1 MLSIEEG
8 LRLIMFII
16 YFVVSFVAVF
26 VLQMVFADN
35 AFAWGP
41 AIHTVISCSILDGL
55 KNILPDIA
63 GILKQYPLEYIYG
76 NLAADFFIGK
86 GNKRKEGHSHNW
98 EAGFNILGEAD
109 SEREAAYAYGFLS
122 HLAADVVAHNYFVPD
137 LIYRFIMLK
146 KLGHF
151 YSEAVAD
158 KAAGSF
164 YLKMAADVLSIKHPE
179 CDKMLKAAVLANS
192 NGLKA
197 KRHIFTQSVRVSD
210 YLYESPQF
218 TFVYNHLRY
227 KIPADY
233 IESMITLS
241 YKLVKDLLSN
251 TGSSKCLS
259 HDPIG
264 EDNLRKASQNGLMSR
279 IRNSRK
285 YECKFPVD
293 KELLELA

>member
-1 MLSIEEG
+1 
-8 LRLIMFII
+8 MFVFNI
-16 YFVVSFVAVF
+16 VVSFVAVF

-41 AIHTVISCSILDGL
+41 AIHTVISCSILDGVGS
-55 KNILPDIA
+55 IMPDIA

-98 EAGFNILGEAD
+98 EAGFTILGEAE
-109 SEREAAYAYGFLS
+109 SEKEASYAYGFLS

-164 YLKMAADVLSIKHPE
+164 YLRMAADILSSKDLE

-197 KRHIFTQSVRVSD
+197 KRHIFARSVKMSD
-210 YLYESPQF
+210 YLYDSPQF
-218 TFVYNHLRY
+218 TFMYNQLRY

-233 IESMITLS
+233 IESMINLS
-241 YKLVKDLLSN
+241 YRLVKDLLSN

-264 EDNLRKASQNGLMSR
+264 EDNLRRASQNGLMSR
-279 IRNSRK
+279 IRNSRRFVS
-285 YECKFPVD
+285 KFPVD

>member
-1 MLSIEEG
+1 
-8 LRLIMFII
+8 MFVFNI
-16 YFVVSFVAVF
+16 VVSFVAVF

-55 KNILPDIA
+55 RNITPDIA
-63 GILKQYPLEYIYG
+63 GILKQYPLQYIYG

-98 EAGFNILGEAD
+98 EAGFTILGEAE
-109 SEREAAYAYGFLS
+109 SEKEASYAYGFLS

-164 YLKMAADVLSIKHPE
+164 YLRMAADILSSKDLE

-197 KRHIFTQSVRVSD
+197 KRHIFARSVKMSD
-210 YLYESPQF
+210 YLYDSPQF
-218 TFVYNHLRY
+218 TFMYNQLRY

-233 IESMITLS
+233 IESMINLS
-241 YKLVKDLLSN
+241 YRLVKDLLSN

-264 EDNLRKASQNGLMSR
+264 EDNLRRASQNGLMSR
-279 IRNSRK
+279 IRNSRRFVS
-285 YECKFPVD
+285 KFPVD

>member
-1 MLSIEEG
+1 MFFIYLVLSFAALFG
-8 LRLIMFII
+8 LQL
-16 YFVVSFVAVF
+16 
-26 VLQMVFADN
+26 VFADN
-35 AFAWGP
+35 ALAWGP
-41 AIHTVISCSILDGL
+41 AIHTVISCSILDSLG
-55 KNILPDIA
+55 NILPQIA
-63 GILKQYPLEYIYG
+63 GVLKQFPLEYIYG

-98 EAGFNILGEAD
+98 EAGFSILGEAD
-109 SEREAAYAYGFLS
+109 SEKEAAYAYGFLS

-164 YLKMAADVLSIKHPE
+164 YLRMAADILSSKHLE

-197 KRHIFTQSVRVSD
+197 KRHIFTQSVKVSD
-210 YLYESPQF
+210 YLYDSPQF
-218 TFVYNHLRY
+218 TFIYNQLRY
-227 KIPADY
+227 KIPAEY
-233 IESMITLS
+233 FEGMITLS
-241 YKLVKDLLSN
+241 FKLVKDLLAN
-251 TGSSKCLS
+251 TDSSKCLS

-264 EDNLRKASQNGLMSR
+264 EDNLRKASQNGFLSR

-285 YECKFPVD
+285 FESNFPVD

>member
-1 MLSIEEG
+1 
-8 LRLIMFII
+8 MFVLNI
-16 YFVVSFVAVF
+16 VVSFVAVF

-41 AIHTVISCSILDGL
+41 AIHTVISCSILDGVGS
-55 KNILPDIA
+55 IMPDIA

-98 EAGFNILGEAD
+98 EAGFTILGEAE
-109 SEREAAYAYGFLS
+109 SEKEASYAYGFLS

-164 YLKMAADVLSIKHPE
+164 YLRMAADILSSKDLD
-179 CDKMLKAAVLANS
+179 CDKMLKSAVLANS

-197 KRHIFTQSVRVSD
+197 KRHIFARSVKMSD
-210 YLYESPQF
+210 YLYDSPQF
-218 TFVYNHLRY
+218 TFMYNQLRY

-233 IESMITLS
+233 IESMINLS
-241 YKLVKDLLSN
+241 YRLVKDLLSN

-264 EDNLRKASQNGLMSR
+264 EDNLRRASQNGLMSR
-279 IRNSRK
+279 IRNSRRFVS
-285 YECKFPVD
+285 KFPVD

>member
-1 MLSIEEG
+1 
-8 LRLIMFII
+8 
-16 YFVVSFVAVF
+16 
-26 VLQMVFADN
+26 
-35 AFAWGP
+35 
-41 AIHTVISCSILDGL
+41 
-55 KNILPDIA
+55 
-63 GILKQYPLEYIYG
+63 
-76 NLAADFFIGK
+76 
-86 GNKRKEGHSHNW
+86 
-98 EAGFNILGEAD
+98 
-109 SEREAAYAYGFLS
+109 
-122 HLAADVVAHNYFVPD
+122 
-137 LIYRFIMLK
+137 MLK

-158 KAAGSF
+158 KTAGPF
-164 YLKMAADVLSIKHPE
+164 YLRMAAEILSTKHLE

-197 KRHIFTQSVRVSD
+197 KRHIFTQTVKVSD

-233 IESMITLS
+233 IESMINLS
-241 YKLVKDLLSN
+241 YRLVKDLLSN
-251 TGSSKCLS
+251 TSSSKCLS

-285 YECKFPVD
+285 FERNFPVD

>member
-1 MLSIEEG
+1 
-8 LRLIMFII
+8 MFII
-16 YFVVSFVAVF
+16 YIVVSFAGIF
-26 VLQMVFADN
+26 TLQLFFADN

-55 KNILPDIA
+55 GNILPQIA
-63 GILKQYPLEYIYG
+63 GILKQFPLEYIYG

-98 EAGFNILGEAD
+98 EAGFSILGEAD

-137 LIYRFIMLK
+137 LIYRFIMMK

-151 YSEAVAD
+151 YSEAIAD
-158 KAAGSF
+158 KSAGSF
-164 YLKMAADVLSIKHPE
+164 YLKMAADVLSSKHPE
-179 CDKMLKAAVLANS
+179 CDKMLKAAVLANG

-210 YLYESPQF
+210 YLYDSPQF
-218 TFVYNHLRY
+218 TFIYNHLRY
-227 KIPADY
+227 RIPADY
-233 IESMITLS
+233 IKTMIALS
-241 YKLVKDLLSN
+241 NKLVKDLLSN

-264 EDNLRKASQNGLMSR
+264 EDNLRKASQNGLISR
-279 IRNSRK
+279 IRNARK
-285 YECKFPVD
+285 FESNFPVD

>member
-1 MLSIEEG
+1 
-8 LRLIMFII
+8 MFFINI
-16 YFVVSFVAVF
+16 AVSFVVIF
-26 VLQMVFADN
+26 VLQIVFVDN

-41 AIHTVISCSILDGL
+41 AIHTVISCSILDSLG
-55 KNILPDIA
+55 NILPNIA
-63 GILKQYPLEYIYG
+63 AILKQFPLEYIYG
-76 NLAADFFIGK
+76 NMAADFFIGK

-98 EAGFNILGEAD
+98 EAGFSILGDSE

-158 KAAGSF
+158 KSAGSF
-164 YLKMAADVLSIKHPE
+164 YLKMAADILSKKHLE

-197 KRHIFTQSVRVSD
+197 KRHIFTQSVKVSD
-210 YLYESPQF
+210 YLYDSPQF
-218 TFVYNHLRY
+218 TFIYNHLRY
-227 KIPADY
+227 KIPVDY
-233 IESMITLS
+233 IESMMTLS

-251 TGSSKCLS
+251 TSSSKCLS

-264 EDNLRKASQNGLMSR
+264 EDNLKRASQNGLMSR
-279 IRNSRK
+279 IRNSRR

>member
-1 MLSIEEG
+1 MLVIN
-8 LRLIMFII
+8 I
-16 YFVVSFVAVF
+16 VVSLAIVVIFQ
-26 VLQMVFADN
+26 LIFADS

-41 AIHTVISCSILDGL
+41 AIHTVISCSVLDNLGNL
-55 KNILPDIA
+55 LPQVA
-63 GILKQYPLEYIYG
+63 GILKQFPLEYIYG

-98 EAGFNILGEAD
+98 EAGFSILGEAGN
-109 SEREAAYAYGFLS
+109 EKEAAYAYGFLS

-151 YSEAVAD
+151 YSEAIAD
-158 KAAGSF
+158 KSAGSF
-164 YLKMAADVLSIKHPE
+164 YLKMAVDILTSKQLE

-192 NGLKA
+192 NALKT

-218 TFVYNHLRY
+218 TFMYNQMRY
-227 KIPADY
+227 KIPEDY

-264 EDNLRKASQNGLMSR
+264 EENLRKASKNGFMSR
-279 IRNSRK
+279 IRNFGKFES
-285 YECKFPVD
+285 KFPID

>member
-1 MLSIEEG
+1 
-8 LRLIMFII
+8 MFII
-16 YFVVSFVAVF
+16 KVAVSFAAVF
-26 VLQMVFADN
+26 VLQIIFTEN

-55 KNILPDIA
+55 RNIAPDIA
-63 GILKQYPLEYIYG
+63 GILRQYPLEYIYG

-98 EAGFNILGEAD
+98 EAGFKILGEAGE
-109 SEREAAYAYGFLS
+109 EREAAYAYGFLS

-137 LIYRFIMLK
+137 LIYRFIALK
-146 KLGHF
+146 KFGHL

-164 YLKMAADVLSIKHPE
+164 YLKMAGDILSSKHLD

-197 KRHIFTQSVRVSD
+197 KKQIFTQSVKMSD
-210 YLYESPQF
+210 YIYCSPQF
-218 TFVYNHLRY
+218 SFVYDHSPY
-227 KIPADY
+227 KISVEY
-233 IESMITLS
+233 IESMLNLS
-241 YKLVKDLLSN
+241 FKLVKDLLSN
-251 TGSSKCLS
+251 TDSSKCLS

-264 EDNLRKASQNGLMSR
+264 EDNLRKASHNGLMSR

-285 YECKFPVD
+285 PECKFPVD
-293 KELLELA
+293 KELLDLE

>member
-1 MLSIEEG
+1 
-8 LRLIMFII
+8 MFII
-16 YFVVSFVAVF
+16 NIVVSFVAVF

-55 KNILPDIA
+55 GNILPNIA
-63 GILKQYPLEYIYG
+63 AILRQYPLEYIYG

-98 EAGFNILGEAD
+98 EAGFSILGEAD
-109 SEREAAYAYGFLS
+109 SEKEAAYAYGFLS

-146 KLGHF
+146 KIGHF

-158 KAAGSF
+158 KSAGSF
-164 YLKMAADVLSIKHPE
+164 YLRMAADILSSKHLE

-197 KRHIFTQSVRVSD
+197 KRRIFTQSVKVSD
-210 YLYESPQF
+210 YLYDSPQF
-218 TFVYNHLRY
+218 TFVYNYSRY

-233 IESMITLS
+233 IESMISLS
-241 YKLVKDLLSN
+241 YRLVKDLLSHA
-251 TGSSKCLS
+251 GSSKCLS

-264 EDNLRKASQNGLMSR
+264 EDNLRKASQNGLISR

-285 YECKFPVD
+285 FESKFPVD

>member
-1 MLSIEEG
+1 
-8 LRLIMFII
+8 MFFINI
-16 YFVVSFVAVF
+16 AVSFVVIF
-26 VLQMVFADN
+26 VLQIVFVDN
-35 AFAWGP
+35 VFAWGP
-41 AIHTVISCSILDGL
+41 AIHTVISCSILDSLG
-55 KNILPDIA
+55 NILPNIA
-63 GILKQYPLEYIYG
+63 VILKQFPLEYIYG

-98 EAGFNILGEAD
+98 EAGFSILGDSE

-158 KAAGSF
+158 KSAGSF
-164 YLKMAADVLSIKHPE
+164 YLKMAADILSKKHLE
-179 CDKMLKAAVLANS
+179 CDKMLKSAVLANS

-197 KRHIFTQSVRVSD
+197 KRHIFTQSVKVTD
-210 YLYESPQF
+210 YLYDSPQF
-218 TFVYNHLRY
+218 TFIYNHLRY

-233 IESMITLS
+233 IESMMTLS

-251 TGSSKCLS
+251 TSSSKCLS

-264 EDNLRKASQNGLMSR
+264 EDNLKMASQNGFMSR

>member
-1 MLSIEEG
+1 
-8 LRLIMFII
+8 MFIFYI
-16 YFVVSFVAVF
+16 VVSFAGIF

-35 AFAWGP
+35 ALAWGP
-41 AIHTVISCSILDGL
+41 AIHTVISCSILDNLGHV
-55 KNILPDIA
+55 LPQVA
-63 GILKQYPLEYIYG
+63 GILKQFPLEYIYG

-98 EAGFNILGEAD
+98 EAGFSILGDSD

-158 KAAGSF
+158 KSAGSF
-164 YLKMAADVLSIKHPE
+164 YLKMAADVLSKKHPE
-179 CDKMLKAAVLANS
+179 CDKMLKAAFLANS

-210 YLYESPQF
+210 YLYDSPQF
-218 TFVYNHLRY
+218 TFIYNQLRY

-233 IESMITLS
+233 IETMITLS

-251 TGSSKCLS
+251 AGSSKCLS

-264 EDNLRKASQNGLMSR
+264 EDNLRKASKNGLISS

-285 YECKFPVD
+285 FESNFPVD